1 MNYWTKRAANWV
13 SLTVLAGGMLS
24 AAILFFLAKVE
35 ADIKENSDLSIEEF
49 LNK

>member
-13 SLTVLAGGMLS
+13 SITVLAGGVLS

-35 ADIKENSDLSIEEF
+35 ADIEANSDISVEEF
-49 LNK
+49 LGE

>member
-13 SLTVLAGGMLS
+13 SLTVLAGGVLS

-35 ADIKENSDLSIEEF
+35 ADIEASSDLSVEQF
-49 LNK
+49 LSK